1 MLRVWS
7 GFPRACLSG
16 YRYALT
22 CVYLFLH
29 RSMVQR
35 PPHAARRGI
44 LCKCENQKSHFCL
57 FRQLKMRIKRH
68 IIILSRWKI
77 QGGK

>member
-1 MLRVWS
+1 M
-7 GFPRACLSG
+7 
-16 YRYALT
+16 
-22 CVYLFLH
+22 
-29 RSMVQR
+29 
-35 PPHAARRGI
+35 
-44 LCKCENQKSHFCL
+44 CKCENQKSHFCL